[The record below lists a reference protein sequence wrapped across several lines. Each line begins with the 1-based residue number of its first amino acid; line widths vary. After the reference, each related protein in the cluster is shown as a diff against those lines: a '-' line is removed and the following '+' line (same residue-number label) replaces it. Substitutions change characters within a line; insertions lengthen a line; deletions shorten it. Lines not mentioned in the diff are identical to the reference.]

1 VRPEPIISNE
11 PGSLAWH
18 VWHERHPA
26 LVRQIV
32 DAHPYPAPIAAA
44 LQALLDETM
53 HGTMPAGEYAGQR
66 WLDVPFLWA
75 ESHFYHRMMDAVGF
89 FDDGPWRGV
98 DPFAFLKSAEL
109 AGAPVDRLA
118 ELSLVEVMHAALWGN
133 QADLGFRIGVT
144 AATGS
149 GVLGRADHL
158 VVDDTDPAAAALDSA
173 ERVVLVADNA
183 GREMLA
189 DLVLADH
196 LLASGRADSVAV
208 HVKPMPYYVSDAG
221 TADLVACLRHLAAG
235 PPPAAAVAARLRA
248 AAAAD
253 RFTVA
258 THGFHCAP
266 YGYERMPS
274 NLADAFAAASV
285 VVFKG
290 DLNYRR
296 LVGDLRWPATVPFA
310 ETVAYFPA
318 PVVALRTLKSDV
330 VVGLTGDVVRRLD
343 PEAPDWRVSGRYAMV
358 QARI

>member
-26 LVRQIV
+26 LIRQIV
-32 DAHPYPAPIAAA
+32 DAHPYPAPVAEA
-44 LQALLDETM
+44 LHALLDETLN
-53 HGTMPAGEYAGQR
+53 GTLPAGR
-66 WLDVPFLWA
+66 SWLDVPFLWA

-98 DPFAFLKSAEL
+98 DPFAFLKNAEL
-109 AGAPVDRLA
+109 ADASVDGLA
-118 ELSLVEVMHAALWGN
+118 ELSPVEVMHAALWGN
-133 QADLGFRIGVT
+133 QADLGFRIGV
-144 AATGS
+144 AAVTGS

-158 VVDDTDPAAAALDSA
+158 VVDDTDAAVAALNSA

-183 GREMLA
+183 GRELLA

-196 LLASGRADSVAV
+196 LLDAGRAGSVAV
-208 HVKPMPYYVSDAG
+208 HVKPMPYYVSDAT
-221 TADLVACLRHLAAG
+221 TADLVACLTRLAGG
-235 PPPAAAVAARLRA
+235 PSPAAAVAARLRA
-248 AAAAD
+248 AAAAG

-266 YGYERMPS
+266 HGYERMPPDLS
-274 NLADAFAAASV
+274 DLFAAADV

-296 LVGDLRWPATVPFA
+296 LVGDLRWPPTVPFA
-310 ETVAYFPA
+310 DTVAYFPA
-318 PVVALRTLKSDV
+318 PVVVLRTLKSDL
-330 VVGLTGDVVRRLD
+330 VVGLSGDVVRRLD
-343 PEAPDWRVSGRYAMV
+343 AEAPDWRVSGRYAMV
-358 QARI
+358 QVRA